1 MDKLAPVNIKTER
14 GENLSLSI
22 VDIKKYICPEA
33 DDKECK
39 FFLELC
45 RARNLNPFIGEAHF
59 IKYGGKAQM
68 IVGKDVFTKRASQ
81 HPDFTGLKAGIIIKK
96 QDNSIEERDGSFYI
110 DGLETVVGGWAE
122 VYRKKNEPYKHTVSL
137 HEYIQK
143 TKDGATTKMWS
154 AKVATMIRKVA
165 LVQTLRE
172 AFPESFGGMYDRA
185 EFGELDKNQKIEKI
199 EHENFDGYIIQNGE
213 YKGKTIKDISDT
225 KYLNIVIEHPMT
237 PEGLANVCKVRK
249 LEVEQ
254 TG

>member
-81 HPDFTGLKAGIIIKK
+81 HPDFTGLRAGI
-96 QDNSIEERDGSFYI
+96 
-110 DGLETVVGGWAE
+110 T
-122 VYRKKNEPYKHTVSL
+122 KKNQAKGMEG
-137 HEYIQK
+137 
-143 TKDGATTKMWS
+143 GAGFFNTD
-154 AKVATMIRKVA
+154 
-165 LVQTLRE
+165 E
-172 AFPESFGGMYDRA
+172 
-185 EFGELDKNQKIEKI
+185 
-199 EHENFDGYIIQNGE
+199 
-213 YKGKTIKDISDT
+213 
-225 KYLNIVIEHPMT
+225 
-237 PEGLANVCKVRK
+237 
-249 LEVEQ
+249 
-254 TG
+254 